1 MLRFI
6 WTYTVTFFYILTL
19 KRKLGPDFFK
29 NAEQGIRVADM
40 AIEAAGYTVKII
52 GDENIPSENG
62 VLYISNHQ
70 SFFDIFASIHILR
83 KQLGFI
89 AKAQLRNFFYVGH
102 YVEKM
107 GGVLIDRDDVR
118 SQVEVI
124 SQLTKIL
131 KSGYNVFIFPEGT
144 RSRDGK
150 LAEFKSGSFRTALKS
165 RCRIVPLTFFN
176 NHEVAA
182 NTGDTV
188 IKVKIDPP
196 VTADIYEKMNT
207 SEISEY
213 VKNIIE
219 NNLKNGFDEKSS
231 KIFQRP
237 AL

>member
-1 MLRFI
+1 MIRFI
-6 WTYTVTFFYILTL
+6 WTYTVTFFYILKL
-19 KRKLGPDFFK
+19 KRKLGADFFQ
-29 NAEQGIRVADM
+29 NAEQGTRVADK

-52 GDENIPSENG
+52 GEENIPAENG

-83 KQLGFI
+83 RQLGFI

-118 SQVEVI
+118 SQVEMI
-124 SQLTKIL
+124 SQLTKTL

-150 LAEFKSGSFRTALKS
+150 LSEFKSGSFRTALKS
-165 RCRIVPLTFFN
+165 RCRIVPLPFFN

-182 NTGDTV
+182 NRGDTV

-196 VTADIYEKMNT
+196 VGPELYEKMNT
-207 SEISEY
+207 SEISDY

-219 NNLKNGFDEKSS
+219 NNLKNGFDENSADVFK
-231 KIFQRP
+231 RP
-237 AL
+237 KK